1 MTSVNKYLSQ
11 VLVLIVLTITSCHE
25 SASSQGG
32 NKKAYESEQF
42 RKYWYAG
49 EAEINSYTLRQARYG
64 ELHDGHAVL
73 IFVSEDL
80 SRDKQVK
87 LDNPDVSYKEKVNVL
102 KLNFMKKF
110 VTGIYPYSMMLSA
123 FTPINRTQFPN
134 TVKASMSSQEWCGHV
149 YAQMNLRRNTYDVM
163 GYSYF
168 EKEGDERLSL
178 ERNVLEDEIW
188 NIIRIEPDALPI
200 GKFKIIPG
208 LFFTRLSHREL
219 KVQNA
224 VGSKE
229 ESANSV
235 TYSINIENGER
246 TLSISYQKNFPYKI
260 LGWTENYKD
269 LNGQL
274 RTTEAKLN
282 KTLVTQYWKENKN
295 QYRILRDSLGLPV
308 DHE

>member
-1 MTSVNKYLSQ
+1 MISATKYLLQ
-11 VLVLIVLTITSCHE
+11 VLILIVFTITSCHE
-25 SASSQGG
+25 RASSQSETQHS
-32 NKKAYESEQF
+32 YESDPF
-42 RKYWYAG
+42 RNYWYAG
-49 EAEINSYTLRQARYG
+49 KAEVNSYTLSQARYG
-64 ELHDGHAVL
+64 ELHDGNAVL

-102 KLNFMKKF
+102 KLNFVKKF
-110 VTGIYPYSMMLSA
+110 VTGIYPYSMMLST
-123 FTPINRTQFPN
+123 FTPINRSQFPN

-149 YAQMNLRRNTYDVM
+149 YTQLNLRRNTFDVI

-168 EKEGDERLSL
+168 EKEGDERFAL

-188 NIIRIEPDALPI
+188 NIIRIEPTALPI

-224 VGSKE
+224 ASTKE
-229 ESANSV
+229 ESGDVV
-235 TYSINIENGER
+235 TYSIDIENGER
-246 TLSISYQKNFPYKI
+246 ILSILYQKNFPHKI
-260 LGWTENYKD
+260 LGWTEKYKD
-269 LNGQL
+269 LDGQV
-274 RTTEAKLN
+274 RITEAKLN

-295 QYRILRDSLGLPV
+295 EYRILRDSLGLPAN
-308 DHE
+308 HE